1 MFFINLATFLRNLIF
16 QTTLCEWKV
25 TFLFCQLQIRRMR
38 HKLQFMLFHLEV
50 KRVRKRP
57 HLGQAVVEE
66 PEVSSCDAVSF
77 CILRSHPLFF
87 CLHLQ
92 NVRGKVK
99 FVRLYKNPF
108 VKMPG

>member
-1 MFFINLATFLRNLIF
+1 MFFINLAMFLRNLSDYF
-16 QTTLCEWKV
+16 EWKV
-25 TFLFCQLQIRRMR
+25 TFLFCQLQIHRMR

-66 PEVSSCDAVSF
+66 PEVSSCDTVSF

-87 CLHLQ
+87 CPHL
-92 NVRGKVK
+92 
-99 FVRLYKNPF
+99 F
-108 VKMPG
+108 KMSEAK